1 MDERWT
7 RTSVGGVSGARPR
20 SCTVVAVVLC
30 ALAIVVCL
38 AGLVLTSVSAC
49 CGSPDPPDGTYAFV
63 GSVVAAGLALAGV
76 ALWTGWLRRWVL
88 LVLTAGLPVAS
99 VVSGSAD
106 GAGIFVVT
114 TLAWLAFAVFLR
126 RPAPAA
132 WFAARRQAR

>member
-1 MDERWT
+1 M
-7 RTSVGGVSGARPR
+7 GGVSGTRPR

-38 AGLVLTSVSAC
+38 TGLVLTSVSAC

-63 GSVVAAGLALAGV
+63 GSILAAGLALAGF

-88 LVLTAGLPVAS
+88 LVLTAGVPVAT

-106 GAGIFVVT
+106 AVVMFPVSA
-114 TLAWLAFAVFLR
+114 LAWLGFAWFLW
-126 RPAPAA
+126 RPATAA
-132 WFAARRQAR
+132 WLATRQRAP

>member
-1 MDERWT
+1 M
-7 RTSVGGVSGARPR
+7 GGVSGARPR

-30 ALAIVVCL
+30 ALAVVVCL

-63 GSVVAAGLALAGV
+63 GSIVGAGLALAGV
-76 ALWTGWLRRWVL
+76 ALWAGWLPRWVL

-106 GAGIFVVT
+106 GVALFTGT
-114 TLAWLAFAVFLR
+114 TLAWLGLGWFLW
-126 RPAPAA
+126 RPATAA
-132 WFAARRQAR
+132 WLAPRQPTP